1 MAFAI
6 ARISK
11 QKSSSLGAVNNHNMR
26 LTDTPNAKPNGIFK
40 RLVGDANA
48 STSDLVYKRLE
59 QAGVTKHRK
68 DAVVAVELV
77 LTASPEYFRPDK
89 PSEYGTY
96 DKDRLKAWLT
106 QTNSFLKSKYNGLVV
121 EATLHLDEA
130 TPHMHV
136 IIVPLV
142 KKERKKKQSRQ
153 DKELGKP
160 PVTYESFGLC
170 AKEMFNRKGLIDLQ
184 TDYANAMSPLGLE
197 RGQKRSK
204 ANHQTV
210 KQYYGIAEKATSTIN
225 TLKHTVNKLKT
236 KLMGYIKDN
245 DEIAH
250 DGSDEPQSPFKTPS
264 HNPDNI
270 DNDFTR

>member
-26 LTDTPNAKPNGIFK
+26 LKDTPNANPDGIFK

-48 STSDLVYKRLE
+48 STSDLVYKRLN

-77 LTASPEYFRPDK
+77 LTASPEYFRPNN
-89 PSEYGTY
+89 PAEYGSY
-96 DKDRLKAWLT
+96 DNDRLKAWLA
-106 QTNSFLKSKYNGLVV
+106 QTNTFLKSKYSGLVV

-136 IIVPLV
+136 IIVPLI
-142 KKERKKKQSRQ
+142 KKERKKKQSKK
-153 DKELGKP
+153 DKEIGKSP
-160 PVTYESFGLC
+160 ETYTSFGLC
-170 AKEMFNRKGLIDLQ
+170 AKEMFNREGLINLQ

-210 KQYYGIAEKATSTIN
+210 KQYYGIAEKATGTIN
-225 TLKHTVNKLKT
+225 ALKSTVNKLKE
-236 KLMGYIKDN
+236 KLIGYMGNN
-245 DEIAH
+245 DKIAH
-250 DGSDEPQSPFKTPS
+250 DGSGELKTPFKEPA
-264 HNPDNI
+264 HNPKN
-270 DNDFTR
+270 DNDFIP